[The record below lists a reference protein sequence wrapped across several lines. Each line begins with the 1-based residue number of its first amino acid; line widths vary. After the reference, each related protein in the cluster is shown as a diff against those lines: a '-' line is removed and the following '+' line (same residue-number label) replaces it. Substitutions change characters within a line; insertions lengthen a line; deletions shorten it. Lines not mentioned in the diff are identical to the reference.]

1 VLVHSREDRDR
12 EALDRL
18 LLLLIAQPC
27 EGFESEFADLIR
39 REVEKL
45 HVPDREPEGT
55 DG

>member
-1 VLVHSREDRDR
+1 VLVRSKEDKDR

-18 LLLLIAQPC
+18 LLLLIARPC

-45 HVPDREPEGT
+45 HVSDPEGS
-55 DG
+55 DGDE